1 MMSRSRNDLRA
12 TRFRARYI
20 RRTKSPAST
29 PQNRSANTNGSG
41 AGHPARRLRSVRRFR
56 HCVSTRFAQA
66 IGVIRGH
73 TAVSISPNTNKTLTS
88 DDRAS
93 GSIVTRESSHEPL
106 SDIRFCIDIDSES
119 AFNQCSVGFSAACK
133 SLPNRQIRRV
143 FRGIRNPPFVRV
155 AYSDR
160 SV

>member
-1 MMSRSRNDLRA
+1 MIQLVANCPDSRC
-12 TRFRARYI
+12 I

-29 PQNRSANTNGSG
+29 PRNPLANTNGSG

-56 HCVSTRFAQA
+56 HSASTRIAQV
-66 IGVIRGH
+66 IGVSGAH
-73 TAVSISPNTNKTLTS
+73 TVVSMSPNTNKTLSS
-88 DDRAS
+88 DDRTS
-93 GSIVTRESSHEPL
+93 GSIVTRDSSHEPL
-106 SDIRFCIDIDSES
+106 SGVRFCIDIDLET

-133 SLPNRQIRRV
+133 SLPNRQIHPV
-143 FRGIRNPPFVRV
+143 FTAIRDPPFVRV